1 MTSTAPN
8 RRLAAIL
15 IADVAGYSRLMEQ
28 DESGTHVRVGMLF
41 GDVLEPSI
49 ARHVGQL
56 IKRTGDGILVEFPS
70 ATAALRCAVEVQ
82 RQIEARNEPVP
93 TSDQIRLRIGIN
105 VADILI
111 DEKDIAGGGVN
122 LAARLETLAQP
133 GGICISQALKE
144 QIQEDLGIE
153 YVDCGTRRVK
163 NISRPVRVFQVL
175 SGRRSALAV
184 LRLRLQGVI
193 VSSKW
198 PWAVAGVA
206 VLAVGILAAMRWF
219 QPSVTED
226 VEKLSVAVLPFKS
239 TSAEPATQ
247 ELASRLQGQLLMALS
262 PESHLL
268 KVKGL
273 ASGAP
278 PSDSWDVQRV
288 RNELKARYAVVGDVA
303 KVPGG
308 QKVNARLLDTAT
320 GAVVWGDTF
329 EIPSHL
335 EPVATEIIT
344 KRLFAALPHTIVG
357 LEIERVRQSPPARPD
372 SMDLVLLG
380 DAELMAE
387 TTAESLKR
395 ADGFYKRALDLDPQ
409 NVPALSSRAWVVSY
423 RGPLVAASSDHPSLL
438 RAEQLTRAAVTLDP
452 NCANSWALRSRVLAD
467 MGQREAA
474 FAAVDRASRISPA
487 NPGVALARAALLVS
501 DGRSREVIQP
511 LDELKLL
518 YEKGPLASFV
528 ALQCMARIYSKR
540 LDDAPPACDSWYGMG
555 GGLSAARALV
565 ALYGLN
571 GETERAARAKSE
583 LLRLD
588 PTASIG
594 AIKVARAHLV
604 NESAIFVAQREETYY
619 RGLKLAGLPD

>member
-1 MTSTAPN
+1 MTSTAPS

-49 ARHVGQL
+49 ARHAGRL

-163 NISRPVRVFQVL
+163 NISRPVRVFQVV
-175 SGRRSALAV
+175 SGRRTALAV
-184 LRLRLQGVI
+184 LRMRLQGVI

-198 PWAVAGVA
+198 PWAVAGIA
-206 VLAVGILAAMRWF
+206 VIAVGILATMRWF
-219 QPSVTED
+219 QPVVMEE
-226 VEKLSVAVLPFKS
+226 VEKLSIAVLPFKS
-239 TSAEPATQ
+239 TSGEVATQ

-273 ASGAP
+273 ASGAQP
-278 PSDSWDVQRV
+278 GDSWDIRRV
-288 RNELKARYAVVGDVA
+288 RNELKARYAVVGDVS
-303 KVPGG
+303 KVDGM
-308 QKVNARLLDTAT
+308 QKVSARLLDTAT

-329 EIPSHL
+329 EIPPHL
-335 EPVATEIIT
+335 ERVATEIIT
-344 KRLFAALPHTIVG
+344 TRLFAALPQTIVG

-380 DAELMAE
+380 FAEEMAE
-387 TTAESLKR
+387 TAESPKR
-395 ADGFYKRALDLDPQ
+395 ADEFYKRALDLDPR
-409 NVPALSSRAWVVSY
+409 NVPALSARAWILSY
-423 RGPLVAASSDHPSLL
+423 RGPLAAAGSDPPSLL
-438 RAEQLTRAAVTLDP
+438 QAEQLTRAAVTLDP
-452 NCANSWALRSRVLAD
+452 NCANSWAIRSHVLAE

-474 FAAVDRASRISPA
+474 LAAVDRASRINPA
-487 NPGVALARAALLVS
+487 NPSVALARGMLLVS

-528 ALQCMARIYSKR
+528 GLQCMARIYSKH

-555 GGLSAARALV
+555 AGVPAARALV

-571 GETERAARAKSE
+571 GETEKAARAKSE

-588 PTASIG
+588 PNASIG
-594 AIKVARAHLV
+594 AIKVARAHIV
-604 NESAIFVAQREETYY
+604 NESAAFVAQREETYY
-619 RGLKLAGLPD
+619 RGLRLAGIPE

>member
-1 MTSTAPN
+1 
-8 RRLAAIL
+8 
-15 IADVAGYSRLMEQ
+15 
-28 DESGTHVRVGMLF
+28 
-41 GDVLEPSI
+41 
-49 ARHVGQL
+49 
-56 IKRTGDGILVEFPS
+56 
-70 ATAALRCAVEVQ
+70 VEVQ
-82 RQIEARNEPVP
+82 RQIEARNDPVP
-93 TSDQIRLRIGIN
+93 TRDKIRLRIGIN

-111 DEKDIAGGGVN
+111 DEIDIAGGGVN

-144 QIQEDLGIE
+144 QIQEDLGID

-163 NISRPVRVFQVL
+163 NISRPVRVFQVI
-175 SGRRSALAV
+175 SGHRPALTV
-184 LRLRLQGVI
+184 LRMRLQGML

-198 PWAVAGVA
+198 PWAVTGVA
-206 VLAVGILAAMRWF
+206 VLAFCILATMRWF
-219 QPSVTED
+219 QPAATEE
-226 VEKLSVAVLPFKS
+226 VEKLSITVLPFKS
-239 TSAEPATQ
+239 TSSELATQ

-268 KVKGL
+268 RVKGL
-273 ASGAP
+273 ASGAQ
-278 PSDSWDVQRV
+278 PSDSWDVRRV
-288 RNELKARYAVVGDVA
+288 RSELKARYAVVGDVSRVA
-303 KVPGG
+303 GV
-308 QKVNARLLDTAT
+308 QKVNARLLDTTT

-335 EPVATEIIT
+335 EHVATEIIT
-344 KRLFAALPHTIVG
+344 KRLVAALPGTIVG
-357 LEIERVRQSPPARPD
+357 LETERVRQSPPARPD

-380 DAELMAE
+380 DAELMVE

-409 NVPALSSRAWVVSY
+409 NVPALASRAWVVFY
-423 RGPLVAASSDHPSLL
+423 RGPLAAASDPPSLL
-438 RAEQLTRAAVTLDP
+438 RAEQLTRAAVALDP
-452 NCANSWALRSRVLAD
+452 NCANSWVLRSQVLAD

-474 FAAVDRASRISPA
+474 FAAVDRASRINPA

-528 ALQCMARIYSKR
+528 GIQCMARIYAKR

-555 GGLSAARALV
+555 AGVPAARALV

-571 GETERAARAKSE
+571 GETEKAARAKSE

-588 PTASIG
+588 PNASIG

-604 NESAIFVAQREETYY
+604 NESAVFVAQREETYY
-619 RGLKLAGLPD
+619 RGLKLAGIPD